1 MEFGTT
7 EGESGELE
15 WMFEAASSPNV
26 LVLCHPHPLY
36 GGSMLDGV
44 LETASRVAVSQNIST
59 IRFNFRGVGAS
70 TGAFDHGVGEV
81 SDLASIVREFEARYE
96 RLILCGYSFGANV
109 ALSYAAQ
116 ASEDRDLVLFAPPTQ
131 DALPD
136 LKTNVDLIVGD
147 HDPISSILVLSDWTR
162 DKANRNLHVIED
174 ADHFL
179 GAYSTDIA
187 DVLERVLAGSQ

>member
-7 EGESGELE
+7 EDESGDLE
-15 WMFEAASSPNV
+15 WMFESASSPTA

-44 LETASRVAVSQNIST
+44 LETASRVAASRNISS

-81 SDLASIVREFEARYE
+81 SDLANIVKEFEARFE
-96 RLILCGYSFGANV
+96 RLILSGYSFGANV
-109 ALSYAAQ
+109 VLSFAAQ

-136 LKTNVDLIVGD
+136 LKTKVDVIVGD
-147 HDPISSILVLSDWTR
+147 NDPISSTKVLSEWTQ
-162 DKANRNLHVIED
+162 AETNRTLHVIDD

-179 GAYSTDIA
+179 GAYGPDIV
-187 DVLERVLAGSQ
+187 DVLERVLAE

>member
-7 EGESGELE
+7 EGENGDLE
-15 WMFEAASSPNV
+15 WMLESASSPTA

-44 LETASRVAVSQNIST
+44 LETASRVAASRNIST
-59 IRFNFRGVGAS
+59 VRFNFRGVGAS

-81 SDLASIVREFEARYE
+81 SDLANIVSKFEARFE
-96 RLILCGYSFGANV
+96 RLILSGYSFGANV
-109 ALSYAAQ
+109 VLSYAAQ

-131 DALPD
+131 ASLPD
-136 LKTNVDLIVGD
+136 LKAKVNLIVGD
-147 HDPISSILVLSDWTR
+147 NDPISSIQVLSDWTQ
-162 DKANRNLHVIED
+162 AGTNRTLHVIDD

-179 GAYSTDIA
+179 GAYGPDIV
-187 DVLERVLAGSQ
+187 DVLERVLAE